1 MLVVLSLSEPDL
13 IGEFLNVQLIHVLY
27 HINISRYENYFKGRD
42 NIELRKRKML
52 SGFNG
57 CRFA

>member
-1 MLVVLSLSEPDL
+1 MVLSLSKPDL
-13 IGEFLNVQLIHVLY
+13 IGECLNVQLIHVLY
-27 HINISRYENYFKGRD
+27 HIKISRHENNSKGRN